1 MPATPTI
8 LLVNTPSTS
17 YSGQTVQFA
26 VTVSGGSGTPTGT
39 VVFSSNQD
47 GTMGSV
53 TLSGGKGLLT
63 DSILT
68 VNTHTITATYSGD
81 VNYNSGMQTVMQT
94 VDQYSFGSYSFA
106 GSSNFLTQNVESKA
120 TPTLTLISTENPSRH
135 DDAVTFNITV
145 TGSSGTPTGTI
156 TLTDSL
162 SGFPPQLLTLVAGAT
177 SYGPISTLSIAS
189 HLITAAY
196 SGDTIYNSASTN
208 LIQLVLTQRG
218 TELFDLP
225 GFALFASFSEEGDVA
240 LPAWATFTA
249 VPSSTT
255 AGTPV
260 YILWSSNNVAAVSI
274 EGAPTLI
281 NTNGSGIYEFVSG
294 FSVSTVVTCIAYDSL
309 GNIVTTE
316 NVLITIT

>member
-8 LLVNTPSTS
+8 MVVNTPSTS
-17 YSGQTVQFA
+17 YSGQTVQFV
-26 VTVSGGSGTPTGT
+26 VTVSGGAGTPTGT
-39 VVFSSNQD
+39 VTFSSNLD
-47 GTMGSV
+47 GTMGIV
-53 TLSGGKGLLT
+53 TLASGAALFT

-68 VNTHTITATYSGD
+68 INSHTITATYSGD
-81 VNYNSGMQTVMQT
+81 VNYDSGVQTVGQT

-120 TPTLTLISTENPSRH
+120 VPTLTLLSTENPSRYG
-135 DDAVTFNITV
+135 DAVTFNITV

-162 SGFPPQLLTLVAGAT
+162 SGFPPQTLSLVAGAT
-177 SYGPISTLSIAS
+177 SYGPISTLSTAS

-196 SGDTIYNSASTN
+196 SGDTTYNSSNTN
-208 LIQLVLTQRG
+208 LIQLVLSQRG

-225 GFALFASFSEEGDVA
+225 GFALFASYSTEGDTS

-249 VPSSTT
+249 VPSTTT

-260 YILWSSNNVAAVSI
+260 YILWSSNNVVAVSI
-274 EGAPTLI
+274 EGAPSLI
-281 NTNGSGIYEFVSG
+281 NTNGSGIYEFTSG

>member
-8 LLVNTPSTS
+8 VVVNTPSTS

-26 VTVSGGSGTPTGT
+26 VTVSGGAGTPTGT
-39 VVFSSNQD
+39 VTFSSDLD
-47 GTMGSV
+47 GTMGVV
-53 TLSGGKGLLT
+53 TLASGVGLLT
-63 DSILT
+63 DSILS
-68 VNTHTITATYSGD
+68 VNTHTVTATYSGD
-81 VNYNSGMQTVMQT
+81 VNYNSGTQTVMQT

-106 GSSNFLTQNVESKA
+106 GSNNNLIQNVESKA
-120 TPTLTLISTENPSRH
+120 PPTLTLISTENPSRFG
-135 DDAVTFNITV
+135 DAVTFNITV
-145 TGSSGTPTGTI
+145 TGNSGTPTGTI

-162 SGFPPQLLTLVAGAT
+162 GGFSPQILTLIAGAT
-177 SYGPISTLSIAS
+177 SYGPISTLSTAS

-196 SGDTIYNSASTN
+196 SGDTVYNSANTN
-208 LIQLVLTQRG
+208 LIQLVLSQRG

-225 GFALFASFSEEGDVA
+225 GFALFASFSSEGDTS

-249 VPSSTT
+249 VPASTT

-260 YILWSSNNVAAVSI
+260 YILWSSNNVVAVSI
-274 EGAPTLI
+274 EGAPSLI

-294 FSVSTVVTCIAYDSL
+294 FSVSTVVTCIAYDSM
-309 GNIVTTE
+309 GNIVSTE